1 MIVYTQGPPDTTT
14 THPKPLR
21 ATRARGLLVCL
32 FVALGAGVAPTAFAK
47 DPVADSHA
55 GAAKKPEPAAS
66 TARPIGDQVRE
77 AIDGGADG
85 KKNVTL
91 IINGKEKKFITI
103 PFVKR
108 ETAPGQPEK
117 EAGIKAAP
125 MQQTVPAATA
135 NPQASRQYIRSR
147 AAALTGRPNPTPM
160 QITDPTRHD
169 GPLQWAYEGAGGP
182 QAWGKL
188 QPEFS
193 LCASGRRQSPIN
205 IEESQTLRGPAEPLQ
220 FSYQPSNA
228 TVRHDGH
235 TIEVTVSGNNAL
247 TVRGSTYKLVQLH
260 FHHPAEERINNQGF
274 AMVVHLLHKNDQG
287 QFAML
292 AVLLEPGEANALIN
306 KVWTY
311 IPLDKGDQVPMPAGM
326 LDLNELLPKD
336 QRYYQFFGSLT
347 TPPCTEDVLWL
358 ILKQT
363 ATASKE
369 QIKLFSQL
377 FPNNARP
384 IQAINGRPV
393 RDAQ

>member
-1 MIVYTQGPPDTTT
+1 MIVYTQGPPDITT
-14 THPKPLR
+14 THPKPLPRQIR
-21 ATRARGLLVCL
+21 ATGGLVCL
-32 FVALGAGVAPTAFAK
+32 LVALGAGMAPAAFAK

-55 GAAKKPEPAAS
+55 GVAK
-66 TARPIGDQVRE
+66 PIGDQVRE
-77 AIDGGADG
+77 AIDSGTNG
-85 KKNVTL
+85 KKRVTL
-91 IINGKEKKFITI
+91 VINGKEKKYINFPIA
-103 PFVKR
+103 KR
-108 ETAPGQPEK
+108 EAPPEPP
-117 EAGIKAAP
+117 ID
-125 MQQTVPAATA
+125 PAVVS
-135 NPQASRQYIRSR
+135 PQASRQYIRAR
-147 AAALTGRPNPTPM
+147 AVALTGRPPPTAMPKADPM
-160 QITDPTRHD
+160 RHE
-169 GPLQWAYEGAGGP
+169 GPLSWAYEGAGGP

-193 LCASGRRQSPIN
+193 LCASGKRQSPIN

-235 TIEVTVSGNNAL
+235 TIEVNVVGDNAL

-260 FHHPAEERINNQGF
+260 FHHPAEERVNNQGF
-274 AMVVHLLHKNDQG
+274 AMVVHLLHKNEQG

-311 IPLDKGDQVPMPAGM
+311 MPLDKGDQVPMPTGM

-384 IQAINGRPV
+384 LQAINGRPV

>member
-1 MIVYTQGPPDTTT
+1 MIVYTQGPPDITT
-14 THPKPLR
+14 THPKPLQRQTR
-21 ATRARGLLVCL
+21 ATGGWLCLL
-32 FVALGAGVAPTAFAK
+32 VALGAGMAPTAFAK

-55 GAAKKPEPAAS
+55 GVAK
-66 TARPIGDQVRE
+66 PIGDQVRE
-77 AIDGGADG
+77 ALDSGTGG
-85 KKNVTL
+85 KKRVTL
-91 IINGKEKKFITI
+91 VINGKEKKYITI
-103 PFVKR
+103 PFVKP
-108 ETAPGQPEK
+108 EALPGLTPDK
-117 EAGIKAAP
+117 EPGVNPGKDAE
-125 MQQTVPAATA
+125 PAAIVH
-135 NPQASRQYIRSR
+135 PQASRQYIRAR
-147 AAALTGRPNPTPM
+147 AVALTGRPIPTAVPKADPM
-160 QITDPTRHD
+160 PHES
-169 GPLQWAYEGAGGP
+169 PLNWAYEGAGGP

-193 LCASGRRQSPIN
+193 LCASGKRQSPIN
-205 IEESQTLRGPAEPLQ
+205 IEEPQTLRGPAEPLQ

-235 TIEVTVSGNNAL
+235 TIEVTVAGDNAL

-260 FHHPAEERINNQGF
+260 FHHPAEERVNNQGF
-274 AMVVHLLHKNDQG
+274 AMVVHLLHKNEQG

-311 IPLDKGDQVPMPAGM
+311 MPLDKGDQVPMPAGM
-326 LDLNELLPKD
+326 LNLNELLPKD

-363 ATASKE
+363 VTASKE

-384 IQAINGRPV
+384 LQAINGRPV

>member
-1 MIVYTQGPPDTTT
+1 MIVYTQGPPDITTT
-14 THPKPLR
+14 LPKPSRQIR
-21 ATRARGLLVCL
+21 ATGQLVCL
-32 FVALGAGVAPTAFAK
+32 LVALGAGMAPTAFAK

-55 GAAKKPEPAAS
+55 GVAKKPEPSASAAK
-66 TARPIGDQVRE
+66 PIGDQVRE
-77 AIDGGADG
+77 AIDSSNG

-91 IINGKEKKFITI
+91 VINGKEKKFITI
-103 PFVKR
+103 PYVKR
-108 ETAPGQPEK
+108 DGPPAPPEK
-117 EAGIKAAP
+117 EQEVDTDKDTG
-125 MQQTVPAATA
+125 PAAA
-135 NPQASRQYIRSR
+135 VIPQASRQYIRAR
-147 AAALTGRPNPTPM
+147 AAALTGRPIPTVMPKADPM
-160 QITDPTRHD
+160 RHD
-169 GPLQWAYEGAGGP
+169 GPLNWAYEGAGGP

-193 LCASGRRQSPIN
+193 LCASGKRQSPIN

-220 FSYQPSNA
+220 FHYQPSNA
-228 TVRHDGH
+228 TVRNDGH
-235 TIEVTVSGNNAL
+235 TIEVNVVGDNTL

-260 FHHPAEERINNQGF
+260 FHHPAEERVNNQGF
-274 AMVVHLLHKNDQG
+274 AMVVHLLHKNGQG

-311 IPLDKGDQVPMPAGM
+311 MPLDKGDQVPMPAGT
-326 LDLNELLPKD
+326 LDLNELLPQD

-363 ATASKE
+363 VTASKE
-369 QIKLFSQL
+369 QIKLFAQL

-384 IQAINGRPV
+384 MQATNGRPV
-393 RDAQ
+393 RNAQ

>member
-1 MIVYTQGPPDTTT
+1 MDTG
-14 THPKPLR
+14 K
-21 ATRARGLLVCL
+21 GI
-32 FVALGAGVAPTAFAK
+32 G
-47 DPVADSHA
+47 
-55 GAAKKPEPAAS
+55 PAA
-66 TARPIGDQVRE
+66 I
-77 AIDGGADG
+77 
-85 KKNVTL
+85 
-91 IINGKEKKFITI
+91 
-103 PFVKR
+103 
-108 ETAPGQPEK
+108 
-117 EAGIKAAP
+117 
-125 MQQTVPAATA
+125 AT
-135 NPQASRQYIRSR
+135 PQSSRQYIRAR
-147 AAALTGRPNPTPM
+147 AVALTGRPTPTVMPKAEP
-160 QITDPTRHD
+160 IRPDSA
-169 GPLQWAYEGAGGP
+169 LNWAYEGAGGP

-193 LCASGRRQSPIN
+193 LCASGKRQSPIN

-220 FSYQPSNA
+220 FNYQSSNA
-228 TVRHDGH
+228 TVRNDGH
-235 TIEVTVSGNNAL
+235 TIEVNVVGDNAL

-260 FHHPAEERINNQGF
+260 FHHPAEERVNNQGF
-274 AMVVHLLHKNDQG
+274 AMVVHLLHKNSAG

-292 AVLLEPGEANALIN
+292 AVLLEPGQANALIN

-311 IPLDKGDQVPMPAGM
+311 MPLDKGDQVPMPAGM

-384 IQAINGRPV
+384 MQAINGRPV

>member
-1 MIVYTQGPPDTTT
+1 MIVYTQGPPDITT
-14 THPKPLR
+14 THPKPLQRQIR
-21 ATRARGLLVCL
+21 ATGGLVCL
-32 FVALGAGVAPTAFAK
+32 LVALGTGLASTAFAK

-55 GAAKKPEPAAS
+55 GVAKKPEPSASAAK
-66 TARPIGDQVRE
+66 PIGDQVRE
-77 AIDGGADG
+77 ALDSGTNV
-85 KKNVTL
+85 KKRVTL
-91 IINGKEKKFITI
+91 VINGKEKKYITI
-103 PFVKR
+103 PLAKR
-108 ETAPGQPEK
+108 EAPPEPPEK
-117 EAGIKAAP
+117 EPEVDTSKVAD
-125 MQQTVPAATA
+125 PAAIV
-135 NPQASRQYIRSR
+135 NSQASRQYIRAR
-147 AAALTGRPNPTPM
+147 AVALTGRPSPPLMPKVDPM
-160 QITDPTRHD
+160 RHA
-169 GPLQWAYEGAGGP
+169 GPLNWAYEGAGGP

-193 LCASGRRQSPIN
+193 LCASGKRQSPIN

-235 TIEVTVSGNNAL
+235 TIEVNVVGDNAL

-260 FHHPAEERINNQGF
+260 FHHPAEERVNNQGF
-274 AMVVHLLHKNDQG
+274 AMVVHLLHKNEQG
-287 QFAML
+287 QLAML

-311 IPLDKGDQVPMPAGM
+311 MPLDKGDQVPMPAGM

-384 IQAINGRPV
+384 TQATNGRPV

>member
-1 MIVYTQGPPDTTT
+1 MIVYTQGPPDITT
-14 THPKPLR
+14 THPMPLQRQIR
-21 ATRARGLLVCL
+21 AIAGLACWL
-32 FVALGAGVAPTAFAK
+32 VALGAGMATTAFAK

-55 GAAKKPEPAAS
+55 DMAKNPESSASAAK
-66 TARPIGDQVRE
+66 PIAVQVRE
-77 AIDGGADG
+77 AIDSGANG
-85 KKNVTL
+85 KKRITL
-91 IINGKEKKFITI
+91 VINGKEKKYITI

-108 ETAPGQPEK
+108 EAPPEPAEK
-117 EAGIKAAP
+117 EQEVDTG
-125 MQQTVPAATA
+125 PAAIAT
-135 NPQASRQYIRSR
+135 PQASRQYIRAR
-147 AAALTGRPNPTPM
+147 AVALTGRPTPTVMPK
-160 QITDPTRHD
+160 TDPVR
-169 GPLQWAYEGAGGP
+169 PNSALNWAYEGAGGP

-193 LCASGRRQSPIN
+193 LCASGKRQSPIN

-235 TIEVTVSGNNAL
+235 TIEVSVIGDNAL

-260 FHHPAEERINNQGF
+260 FHHPAEERVNNQGF
-274 AMVVHLLHKNDQG
+274 AMAVHLLHKNAAG

-292 AVLLEPGEANALIN
+292 AVLLEPGQANALIN

-311 IPLDKGDQVPMPAGM
+311 MPLDKGDQVPMPAGM

-377 FPNNARP
+377 FPHNARP
-384 IQAINGRPV
+384 MQALNGRPV

>member
-1 MIVYTQGPPDTTT
+1 MIVYTQGPPDITT
-14 THPKPLR
+14 THPMPLQR
-21 ATRARGLLVCL
+21 QVQATAGLVCL
-32 FVALGAGVAPTAFAK
+32 LLALYAGMVTTAFAK

-55 GAAKKPEPAAS
+55 GVAKKPEPPASAAK
-66 TARPIGDQVRE
+66 AIGDQVRQ
-77 AIDGGADG
+77 AIDGGTGG
-85 KKNVTL
+85 KSRVTL
-91 IINGKEKKFITI
+91 VINGKEKKYITI
-103 PFVKR
+103 PLVKR
-108 ETAPGQPEK
+108 EAPSEPSDK
-117 EAGIKAAP
+117 EPRVNPSKDAE
-125 MQQTVPAATA
+125 PAAIAT
-135 NPQASRQYIRSR
+135 PQASRQYIRAR
-147 AAALTGRPNPTPM
+147 AVALTGRPTPTVMPKAEPM
-160 QITDPTRHD
+160 RRD
-169 GPLQWAYEGAGGP
+169 GPLNWAYEGAGGP

-193 LCASGRRQSPIN
+193 LCASGKRQSPIN

-220 FSYQPSNA
+220 FIYQPSNA
-228 TVRHDGH
+228 TVRNDGH
-235 TIEVTVSGNNAL
+235 TIEVTVIGDNAL

-260 FHHPAEERINNQGF
+260 FHHPAEERVNNQGF
-274 AMVVHLLHKNDQG
+274 AMVVHLLHKNAQG

-311 IPLDKGDQVPMPAGM
+311 MPLDEGDQVPMPAGM
-326 LDLNELLPKD
+326 LNLNELLPKD

-363 ATASKE
+363 VTASSE

-377 FPNNARP
+377 FPHNARP
-384 IQAINGRPV
+384 MQALHGRPV